1 MIKESPVNRELGVGS
16 DLSESFIP
24 LVNCRLVIPTLHII
38 AMRQT
43 PGLLILPPGVD
54 HQEVQILSRQL
65 TPRLSPAH
73 AECLLTKFLSSV
85 EDDQLEV

>member
-1 MIKESPVNRELGVGS
+1 
-16 DLSESFIP
+16 
-24 LVNCRLVIPTLHII
+24 
-38 AMRQT
+38 MRQT

-73 AECLLTKFLSSV
+73 AECLLTKFFNH
-85 EDDQLEV
+85 QLKMINWRYETFCTAVLFCSRGSCGTRPNFSQML